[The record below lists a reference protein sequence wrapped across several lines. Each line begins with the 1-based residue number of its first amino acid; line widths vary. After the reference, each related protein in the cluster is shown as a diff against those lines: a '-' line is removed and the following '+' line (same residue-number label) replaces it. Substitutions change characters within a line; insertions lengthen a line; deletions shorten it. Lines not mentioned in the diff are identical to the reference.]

1 MSRIIFDIETVG
13 RDFESLDKAS
23 QDYLL
28 RWAETEDEIR
38 EVKESLSF
46 YPLTG
51 EIVAIGMLNPE
62 TMKGAVY
69 FQAPDNPLL
78 PFEEDGIHFH
88 SGTEKEVILKFWD
101 VIKGYDQIITFNGR
115 AFDCP
120 FIMIRSAVHKIK
132 PSRDLMPNRYNGSHL
147 DLLDQLTFYGASRRR
162 FSLDMWCRTFGIKS
176 PKSEGITGYEVKDL
190 YMSGR
195 YVDIAKYCFGDLR
208 ATKEL
213 LAYWEN
219 YIKFPFEKT
228 SGK

>member
-13 RDFESLDKAS
+13 RDFESLDKTA
-23 QDYLL
+23 QEYLL
-28 RWAETEDEIR
+28 RWAETEDDIK

-51 EIVAIGMLNPE
+51 EVVAIGMLNPD

-69 FQAPDNPLL
+69 FQAPGDSLL
-78 PFEEDGIHFH
+78 PFEEEGINFR
-88 SGTEKEVILKFWD
+88 SGAEKDIIREFWGA
-101 VIKGYDQIITFNGR
+101 IKSYDYIITFNGR

-120 FIMIRSAVHKIK
+120 FIMVRSAVHKIK
-132 PSRDLMPNRYNGSHL
+132 PSRDLMPNRYNGAHI
-147 DLLDQLTFYGASRRR
+147 DLLDQLTFFGASRRR

-176 PKSEGITGYEVKDL
+176 PKSDGITGYDVKDL

-195 YVDIAKYCFGDLR
+195 YIDIAKYCFGDLR

-213 LAYWEN
+213 LTCWEN
-219 YIKFPFEKT
+219 YIKFPPDKKNEK
-228 SGK
+228 